1 MPQHL
6 CLDFGTGYCKA
17 AICSP
22 GNPPSPLAIGRAARQ
37 QRGDPHMVRTA
48 LHVSQAGRLH
58 FGEAAVDAAGSEDER
73 PFDRIKEALTNA
85 KHDGDLDVPLPTES
99 TLSGYAVTQR
109 QAIALYLAFLTQA
122 ALRCPQVPDRH
133 VVRSIAMPVFDA
145 PKTQWAEATLHASL
159 GDAHALADHFG
170 DALFEGIDL
179 KEAIRA
185 LNSKPPH
192 LSQIIAQ
199 PATIA
204 EPVAAAAAQLL
215 HITPDGDGAPG
226 LLIVIDVGA
235 GTTDIAMF
243 AKGQVSGRV
252 ALPHVAGSKRSIPKA
267 GKAIDQ
273 ALIEHLVGKSPA
285 GQRERMRVQLQ
296 REAGGEPIKEEL
308 LRERRVTR
316 SGIATSFE
324 DFSASTEMGSVIV
337 AIRHGFNEMLETVD
351 PSFFRHRMAAVRL
364 SGGGASWPFV
374 PKLARDRWVGE
385 DGKLK
390 TRAKMSQAMT
400 EPGWFNVPRY
410 DALQREVDGKFNRLA
425 VALGGAYYGA
435 DAHSWLRLGEDISAL

>member
-1 MPQHL
+1 
-6 CLDFGTGYCKA
+6 
-17 AICSP
+17 
-22 GNPPSPLAIGRAARQ
+22 
-37 QRGDPHMVRTA
+37 MVRTA
-48 LHVSQAGRLH
+48 LHVSQGGRLH
-58 FGEAAVDAAGSEDER
+58 FGEAAVDAAGRENER

-85 KHDGDLDVPLPTES
+85 KHDGDLDGPLPTGN
-99 TLSGYAVTQR
+99 TLSGDAVTLR

-122 ALRCPQVPDRH
+122 ALRCPRAPDRE
-133 VVRSIAMPVFDA
+133 VVRSIAMPVFEA
-145 PKTQWAEATLHASL
+145 SKAQWAAAALHASL
-159 GDAHALADHFG
+159 EDAHALADHFG
-170 DALFEGIDL
+170 DALFGGIDL
-179 KEAIRA
+179 KEALRA
-185 LNSKPPH
+185 LNAKPPRRQ
-192 LSQIIAQ
+192 QIIAQ

-243 AKGQVSGRV
+243 AKGQVAGRV

-267 GKAIDQ
+267 GRAIDQ
-273 ALIEHLVGKSPA
+273 ALIEHLVGKSPV

-316 SGIATSFE
+316 SGIATSLE
-324 DFSASTEMGSVIV
+324 DFLASTEMASVV
-337 AIRHGFNEMLETVD
+337 ATISQGFNEMLEAVD
-351 PSFFRHRMAAVRL
+351 SSFFRHRMAAVRL

-374 PKLARDRWVGE
+374 AKLARDRWIGE

-390 TRAKMSQAMT
+390 TQAKMSQAVT
-400 EPGWFNVPRY
+400 EPGWFSAPNY
-410 DALQREVDGKFNRLA
+410 DELQREVGGKFNRLA